1 MEQKNTMHGSPEV
14 SSILDLINAVEP
26 DTDLKSWYFRAGGW
40 INERVKKIN
49 DRIKKIIDRIKKK
62 NDQIKEKQEPSKTE
76 ILDILLIIKV
86 LKSTAKQYGIFF
98 GDKREVTGFY
108 KKRPLE
114 LMRLLRNAQFLESR
128 LRHRNTITLLIGVGF
143 ICLIVGLPLI
153 ALTRYGWHDET
164 MRESANLFQAME
176 AIVTVVGAFITAS
189 VFLWYREKKIRV
201 GIAVK
206 QLQKCSIFIHI
217 VDAHVLSKNFA
228 PHWHFPPA
236 PNSVGGVHPADQE
249 LYKDVNNALHYLTTA
264 SAFARYAGRVAG
276 LYAQWI
282 PEPEVIRVS
291 DMIFQLALDL
301 ERNLLL
307 KSQLIRTFATTPQ
320 NEAHAVM
327 T

>member
-1 MEQKNTMHGSPEV
+1 MHGSPEV
-14 SSILDLINAVEP
+14 SPMLDRMKAIKH
-26 DTDLKSWYFRAGGW
+26 DSDLESRYFRAGGW
-40 INERVKKIN
+40 INERVK
-49 DRIKKIIDRIKKK
+49 R
-62 NDQIKEKQEPSKTE
+62 KQEPSSIENLSIPKIIEVLEKT
-76 ILDILLIIKV
+76 V
-86 LKSTAKQYGIFF
+86 QQYEERFRH
-98 GDKREVTGFY
+98 KRRQVTGFY
-108 KKRPLE
+108 ESRPLE
-114 LMRLLRNAQFLESR
+114 LRRLLRNAECLESR
-128 LRHRNTITLLIGVGF
+128 LRHRNPITLLIGVGF

-164 MRESANLFQAME
+164 MRESANLFGAME

-206 QLQKCSIFIHI
+206 QLQHCSIFIHV
-217 VDAHVLSKNFA
+217 VDAHVLSKNFS
-228 PHWHFPPA
+228 PHWHFPSA
-236 PNSVGGVHPADQE
+236 PNSVGGVDKTDQE
-249 LYKDVNNALHYLTTA
+249 LYKDVDNALHYLTTA
-264 SAFARYAGRVAG
+264 AVFARCAGRVAG

-320 NEAHAVM
+320 NEADALM